1 MRSIADALQSIAVT
15 LWVGGMWAVGF
26 IVAPVLFSRL
36 GNAALAGAIA
46 GKLLTVMAY
55 IGMACA
61 AYLLVYRAARFGFTC
76 LKQGFVWVA
85 AAMLAL
91 VLAGEFGA
99 HAFMES
105 LAAQALPRQV
115 MQSVLRDRFATW
127 HGIASALY
135 GVQSLLGMALVVLRG
150 RGK

>member
-91 VLAGEFGA
+91 VLAGEFGV

-105 LAAQALPRQV
+105 LAAQALPQNIRQAV
-115 MQSVLRDRFATW
+115 TERIREYLANELPAAARRKRFRREDWQKRPA
-127 HGIASALY
+127 A
-135 GVQSLLGMALVVLRG
+135 
-150 RGK
+150 